1 MMHTIWDDT
10 IMLLCLTINFQGVI
24 RGRIFFG
31 GGGGGRGR
39 GEGVGSLFKHPGN
52 RMT

>member
-1 MMHTIWDDT
+1 MHTIWDDT

-31 GGGGGRGR
+31 GGGGEEGGGRGW
-39 GEGVGSLFKHPGN
+39 GVYLN
-52 RMT
+52 TQEIV